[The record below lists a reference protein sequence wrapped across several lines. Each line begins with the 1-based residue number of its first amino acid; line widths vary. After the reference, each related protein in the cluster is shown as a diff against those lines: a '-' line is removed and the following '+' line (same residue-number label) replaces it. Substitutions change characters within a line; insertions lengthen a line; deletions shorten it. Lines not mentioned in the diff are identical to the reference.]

1 VTEQS
6 GFQLVGS
13 GAEAYERYMVPIHCL
28 SRAEDLLD
36 RVLLRS
42 GSRLIDVGCGTGV
55 VSRAAARR
63 LGATG
68 QVTGV
73 ELNPDMLNVA
83 RRASAFLEGME
94 FQEGDACAL
103 PMEDESVDVVVS
115 QHALMFIP
123 DRAVAVADMRRVV
136 KPAGRVAVSVFRGLD
151 HNPHF
156 AALYDALSK
165 HAGQEAADFIAAAFV
180 IESVDQMRELFEVAG
195 WRDVEVTLRVETA
208 RYPSV
213 ERLVLY
219 ETLNIPDEHVQE
231 EAVQAALVEEM
242 GAFSER
248 HFDDRGV
255 VFPTSDYVVVA
266 RK

>member
-1 VTEQS
+1 
-6 GFQLVGS
+6 
-13 GAEAYERYMVPIHCL
+13 MVPIHCL

-42 GSRLIDVGCGTGV
+42 GSQLLDVGCGTGV

-63 LGATG
+63 MGATG

-73 ELNPDMLNVA
+73 ELNADMLDVA
-83 RRASAFLEGME
+83 RRASAFLEGIE
-94 FQEGDACAL
+94 FREGDACAL

-123 DRAVAVADMRRVV
+123 DRAAAVADMRRVV
-136 KPAGRVAVSVFRGLD
+136 KPGGHVALSVFRGLD

-156 AALYDALSK
+156 AALCDALSR
-165 HAGQEAADFIAAAFV
+165 HAGREAADFMAAAFV
-180 IESVDQMRELFEVAG
+180 IDSVGQMRELFEGAG

-213 ERLVLY
+213 DRLVRY

-231 EAVQAALVEEM
+231 EPVQGALIEEM
-242 GAFSER
+242 RAFAKGYL
-248 HFDDRGV
+248 DDRGV

-266 RK
+266 RR